1 MINKSFTSGEKF
13 MTITISQ
20 NQEKSIVDKSV
31 GDTKLRIG
39 QRVKFHGAYS
49 CEAKI
54 VKMTDKNG
62 VVSGFKRLT
71 LETVSGDRFETD
83 EWNVTVR

>member
-1 MINKSFTSGEKF
+1 
-13 MTITISQ
+13 MTIAISQ
-20 NQEKSIVDKSV
+20 NHEKSV
-31 GDTKLRIG
+31 GHSFIDRNNTKLRIG
-39 QRVKFHGAYS
+39 QHVNFHGAYS

-71 LETVSGDRFETD
+71 LETASGDRFETD

>member
-1 MINKSFTSGEKF
+1 MTVATDTNSSNK
-13 MTITISQ
+13 
-20 NQEKSIVDKSV
+20 IVSHSENDH

-39 QRVKFHGAYS
+39 QRVKFHGAYA

-54 VKMTDKNG
+54 VKMTEKNG
-62 VVSGFKRLT
+62 VVSGFKKLT
-71 LETVSGDRFETD
+71 LETSTGDRFETD